1 MMVDSH
7 IVAITGIV
15 IKDGKFLMTK
25 RALNKKAFPGKWTVP
40 GGRLEVED
48 YIHKKKDTSDHWY
61 HVIEKVL
68 QREVREE
75 VGLTIK
81 NICYLTSIK
90 FIRGNDPTLIL
101 SFYADYDQGEVVLNE
116 ESIDYVWVTLEES
129 RNYELIEGIY
139 EELELVN
146 KILQEKKDR
155 ETKNRS

>member
-1 MMVDSH
+1 MDDSH

-15 IKDGKFLMTK
+15 IKDGKFLITK

-48 YIHKKKDTSDHWY
+48 YIHEKRDTSNHWY

-75 VGLTIK
+75 AGLTIK
-81 NICYLTSIK
+81 NICYLTSIT

-101 SFYADYDQGEVVLNE
+101 SFYADHAQGEVVLNE
-116 ESIDYVWVTLEES
+116 ESIDYAWVTLKES

-139 EELELVN
+139 EELEMVD
-146 KILQEKKDR
+146 KILQERKDR
-155 ETKNRS
+155 EAKNRS